1 MSDFDELDDILIS
14 LRERRE
20 RLENGGKPAFE
31 PPEAPAKSRS
41 QRAKEEQERLEKERL
56 ERERQE
62 RLEKERLE
70 RERQECL
77 EKERLE
83 RERRERLEKERL
95 ERERQERL
103 EKERLERERQE
114 RLEKERLEREKQE
127 RLEKERLERERQ
139 ERLKKEQAE
148 REEQLIKEMELEAER
163 NRQRRKEQEEREAL
177 EQERAAAEAENQP
190 EPEELSE
197 EPPIDKAA
205 VDKVIRKHEL
215 EKRKKL
221 KRAVKKGASD
231 NELEKIKLEVVEEK
245 IKPLEPPKPATRAA
259 SSKKP
264 DEDVNEDDLVWIT
277 ADGKK
282 PKKKITKKDLVE
294 GFKKA
299 PSNIRNG
306 FKNSFIPALK
316 RGIKSTVTKQ
326 LAIFLAAI
334 VAVSGAIVG
343 GYRLYDYSKV
353 AYLKPFQQKYP
364 DVQFPQGILEDMCGA
379 YGENQTVV
387 GRLQIAD
394 TDTDKYATY
403 QRTNDFVFAQHSYG
417 VIDTQQFLAVDINGA
432 GDIESVYSTGDGFL
446 NSTQLIT
453 YSTLFEKNTYKVIAA
468 YYTNLNPMDDRDYTF
483 PYSVYGNMTEKS
495 FTDYADKI
503 ESRRLYD
510 TGYTFSYADR
520 FITVSASSDFMTD
533 FKFVVVGV
541 LVDEEKFVKSET
553 AVANENVHY
562 PQIWYDVKFLENPY
576 RFSKKWYPE
585 IYTDSSKTSTKTL
598 TADDF
603 AENK

>member
-20 RLENGGKPAFE
+20 KLETGGKPAFE
-31 PPEAPAKSRS
+31 PPEAPVKSRS

-70 RERQECL
+70 RERQ
-77 EKERLE
+77 
-83 RERRERLEKERL
+83 ERLEKERL

-127 RLEKERLERERQ
+127 RL
-139 ERLKKEQAE
+139 KKEQAE

-163 NRQRRKEQEEREAL
+163 NRQRRREQEEREAL
-177 EQERAAAEAENQP
+177 EQQRAAAEAENQP

-197 EPPIDKAA
+197 KPPIDKAA

-231 NELEKIKLEVVEEK
+231 NELEKIKLEVIEEK

-259 SSKKP
+259 SPKKP
-264 DEDVNEDDLVWIT
+264 DEDVNENDLVWIT

-353 AYLKPFQQKYP
+353 AYLKPYQQKYP
-364 DVQFPQGILEDMCGA
+364 DVQFPQGILENMCGA

-403 QRTNDFVFAQHSYG
+403 QRTKDFVFAQHSYG
-417 VIDTQQFLAVDINGA
+417 VTDTQQFLAVDINGA

-495 FTDYADKI
+495 FNAYVDKI

-510 TGYTFSYADR
+510 TGYTFNYADR

-533 FKFVVVGV
+533 FKFVIVGV

>member
-205 VDKVIRKHEL
+205 VDKVIRKH
-215 EKRKKL
+215 
-221 KRAVKKGASD
+221 
-231 NELEKIKLEVVEEK
+231 ELEKIKLEVVEEK